1 MSAASCGARQNAD
14 RQPNPEEQ
22 QSSRDVEGEEEEEEQ
37 KEGTGLDVPVQAG
50 GGAQTVAIS
59 FHLRSFNCLIL
70 QQNEKE
76 LSRLPSPSLFVR
88 AEQTN

>member
-22 QSSRDVEGEEEEEEQ
+22 QSSRDVGGEEKEQ

-50 GGAQTVAIS
+50 GGAALAMASTNSCNQFPS
-59 FHLRSFNCLIL
+59 EIL
-70 QQNEKE
+70 
-76 LSRLPSPSLFVR
+76 
-88 AEQTN
+88 